1 MLASVSPDALGTDG
15 VSAGFVGWV
24 VGAALP
30 VAIAEIGYARRSSPV
45 GEPWWRL
52 RPSPRDGSV
61 RPVDWESTMP
71 PPRTA
76 LRPRWESSSD
86 PADEDDIVEF
96 LLTVAV
102 VAVLTAGVFFGA
114 AAVARFAVFA
124 LCGAA
129 FSIAFVGAFA
139 AWRRRVLP
147 PGARHVILRGGLI
160 ATLATIAL
168 LWFSRTT
175 FRGLSYAQVHRQTLA
190 APLRKRP
197 GEVHKLFGTDG
208 LLLYGALALGVMLAL
223 GLIITVLIDGWAM
236 LAATRLGEGSTNS
249 FYGWLAQLY
258 PRRQLRLWV
267 SATIVGVVSLLLCTG
282 AILTW
287 YDKAKAK
294 GEVVPAEVPIVR
306 NPPGTITPPPSTAA
320 PSTSTGTGPAGSTTS
335 VPTAF
340 TVPVAPPGATTTTAR

>member
-1 MLASVSPDALGTDG
+1 M
-15 VSAGFVGWV
+15 SAGFVGYV

-30 VAIAEIGYARRSSPV
+30 VAISEIGYARRNAPA
-45 GEPWWRL
+45 GTTWWRPN
-52 RPSPRDGSV
+52 RQGIGTQ
-61 RPVDWESTMP
+61 PVDWETTMP

-86 PADEDDIVEF
+86 PADEDDLIEF
-96 LLTVAV
+96 LVTVAV
-102 VAVLTAGVFFGA
+102 VAVLAAGLLFGA

-129 FSIAFVGAFA
+129 LSVAFVGAYA

-147 PGARHVILRGGLI
+147 PGARHVIIRGGVI
-160 ATLATIAL
+160 ATVATATL

-175 FRGLSYAQVHRQTLA
+175 FRNLSYAQVRHDVLGVALT
-190 APLRKRP
+190 KRP

-223 GLIITVLIDGWAM
+223 GLIVTVLVDGWAM
-236 LAATRLGEGSTNS
+236 LAATRLGEGSHSS

-267 SATIVGVVSLLLCTG
+267 SATIVGVVALLLSTG
-282 AILTW
+282 AILSW

-306 NPPGTITPPPSTAA
+306 DPPGTIKPPPT
-320 PSTSTGTGPAGSTTS
+320 TTTTTTTTTTEEPASTTS
-335 VPTAF
+335 PIRPVF
-340 TVPVAPPGATTTTAR
+340 TVPIAPPGVTTSLTTTSRP